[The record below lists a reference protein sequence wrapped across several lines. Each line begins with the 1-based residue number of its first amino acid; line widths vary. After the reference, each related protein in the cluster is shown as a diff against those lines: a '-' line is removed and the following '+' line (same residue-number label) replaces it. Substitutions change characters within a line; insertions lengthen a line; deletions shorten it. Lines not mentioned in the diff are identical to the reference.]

1 MRKGITES
9 GMPMLS
15 HEFVFTVFYDQGAWW
30 VESTREGVE
39 FREPIACYDTA
50 DLGYEISLMLDRAGW
65 EQ

>member
-1 MRKGITES
+1 
-9 GMPMLS
+9 
-15 HEFVFTVFYDQGAWW
+15 

-50 DLGYEISLMLDRAGW
+50 DLGYEISCMLDRAGW